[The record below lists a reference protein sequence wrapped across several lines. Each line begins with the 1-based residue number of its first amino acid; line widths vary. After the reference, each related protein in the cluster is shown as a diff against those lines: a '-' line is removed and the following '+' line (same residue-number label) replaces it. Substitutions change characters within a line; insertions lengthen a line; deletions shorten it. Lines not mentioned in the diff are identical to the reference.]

1 MSICVI
7 PARGG
12 SKRIPRKNIKKF
24 LGREMI
30 SYAIEVAHSSEIFE
44 HVIVSTDDAEIAR
57 ISRDCG
63 AETPFERPAN
73 ISDDHTTTVDVVSHA
88 IDECHSM
95 GVDVENVCCIY
106 PCVPFLLATDLQ
118 KALMVL
124 IDGEID
130 YVFPVAEFPSPVQRA
145 LKIGGDSKL
154 KPFFPEYSDVRT
166 QDLECAFYD
175 VGQFYWGRK
184 KAWLDKKNIHCNGVG
199 VVIPSERAIDI
210 DTKSDWDRAE
220 LMYKILT

>member
-154 KPFFPEYSDVRT
+154 KPFFS
-166 QDLECAFYD
+166 
-175 VGQFYWGRK
+175 
-184 KAWLDKKNIHCNGVG
+184 GVL
-199 VVIPSERAIDI
+199 RC
-210 DTKSDWDRAE
+210 
-220 LMYKILT
+220 